1 MRIIID
7 TKEKKII
14 CPRPFLEEVQKTNDV
29 LKSVGKDPI
38 THHEQVKRYFEEA
51 IQNELTRAQDVKKR

>member
-1 MRIIID
+1 M
-7 TKEKKII
+7 
-14 CPRPFLEEVQKTNDV
+14 QKTNDV

-51 IQNELTRAQDVKKR
+51 IQNELTRAQDVKKK